1 MRLLYCLL
9 GCLAFASAQAQ
20 VSAVHHDLSVTLEP
34 GSRELSVSGK
44 VRFTGSGVAE
54 LRLAPEFT
62 LQRLTLDG
70 EPLSETKMRGALMGG
85 LRVRTLALG
94 NTPAAHTLE
103 LQYRGILAPLAQT
116 DQRGVLAGLPAMADI
131 RGSYLPASYAWYPDL
146 GAETLTYTL
155 RLDVPAAQRAVAPGR
170 LRKET
175 ARRGRYHATFEFPHP
190 TEGITLMAAP
200 YQVREITHKNLRL
213 RTYFH
218 PEIAQLADDYLHS
231 VGDYLELYSN
241 WIGAYP
247 YTEFSIVSSPLP
259 TGYGMPTLTYL
270 GIEVLRLPF
279 IRHGALGHEI
289 LHNWWGNGVY
299 ADWRHGNWSEGLTT
313 FMADY
318 TYKERQGAEAARAQ
332 RLSWLRDFAAIPE
345 GQDEPLTRFT
355 SRHHSASQTVGY
367 HKAAFLFFMLRDEL
381 GTDVFNQGLR
391 RFWKEQR
398 FRIAGWGEL
407 QRAFET
413 VSGKR
418 LDTFFTQWLTQG
430 GAPQPVIHDA
440 RLTQRDGKHRI
451 TVTLTQPAPAY
462 ALRVPLVVTT
472 AGGKQEHIVELN
484 RERQRYVLESA
495 SRPLSLALDP
505 ELRLFR
511 RLDAAELP
519 PILRQV
525 INDPATLTV
534 IAGNDAA
541 FQETARRLAER
552 LLDHAPRYGEHYDRA
567 QTLLLIGTQQAVREF
582 LLKHKLPPQPDT
594 LHGKGNAQA
603 WAARQDSGKTLL
615 VIAADNNAA
624 LEALLRPLPHYGSES
639 YLIFEQGKVIE
650 RGVWPASGNEWL
662 CRRSECTVRLL
673 HLTSLSS
680 ALWDRAGGEMGHYTV
695 QTPLFTQAPG
705 VISAPHPRVSWWLC
719 SGDPAPCP

>member
-44 VRFTGSGVAE
+44 VRFTGSGMAE

-70 EPLSETKMRGALMGG
+70 KPLSETKMRGALIGG

-94 NTPAAHTLE
+94 NKPAAHMLE
-103 LQYRGILAPLAQT
+103 LQYRGTLAPLAQA
-116 DQRGVLAGLPAMADI
+116 DRREALGNLPAMADE

-146 GAETLTYTL
+146 GTETLTYTL
-155 RLDVPAAQRAVAPGR
+155 ALDVPATQRAIAPGR
-170 LRKET
+170 LVKET
-175 ARRGRYHATFEFPHP
+175 TRGNRYRARFEFSRPA
-190 TEGITLMAAP
+190 EGVTLMAGP
-200 YQVREITHKNLRL
+200 YRTKEIKYKNLRL

-218 PEIAQLADDYLHS
+218 PEIAELADEYLNS
-231 VGDYLELYSN
+231 ISGYIELYN
-241 WIGAYP
+241 GWIGAYP
-247 YTEFSIVSSPLP
+247 YTAFSIVSSPLP

-279 IRHGALGHEI
+279 IRHRSLGHEI

-299 ADWRHGNWSEGLTT
+299 ADWRCGNWSEGLTT

-318 TYKERQGAEAARAQ
+318 TYKERQSAGAARAQ

-345 GQDEPLTRFT
+345 GQDIPLRDFT
-355 SRHHSASQTVGY
+355 SRHHSASQTIGY
-367 HKAAFLFFMLRDEL
+367 HKAAFLFFMLRDQL
-381 GTDVFNQGLR
+381 GADAFNRGLR
-391 RFWKEQR
+391 RFWKEQQ
-398 FRIAGWGEL
+398 FRVAGWADL
-407 QRAFET
+407 QRAFEPA
-413 VSGKR
+413 SGKK
-418 LDTFFTQWLTQG
+418 LDIFFAQWLTRR

-440 RLTQRDGKHRI
+440 QITQQNGRHRI
-451 TVTLTQPAPAY
+451 AVTLAQPAPAY

-484 RERQRYVLESA
+484 RERQHYTLESA

-505 ELRLFR
+505 DLRLFR

-534 IAGNDAA
+534 ITEQDSA
-541 FQETARRLAER
+541 FQEAARRLAER
-552 LLDHAPRYGEHYDRA
+552 LLDHAPRYIVQYDRA
-567 QTLLLIGTQQAVREF
+567 QTLLLIGTHQAAQEF
-582 LLKHKLPPQPDT
+582 LLKHKLPAQPAT
-594 LHGKGNAQA
+594 LRGKGSAQV
-603 WAARQDSGKTLL
+603 WAARQDGGKTLL
-615 VIAADNNAA
+615 VVSADDSAA

-639 YLIFEQGKVIE
+639 YLAFDGGKVIE
-650 RGVWPASGNEWL
+650 RGVWPAPSREWL
-662 CRRSECTVRLL
+662 
-673 HLTSLSS
+673 
-680 ALWDRAGGEMGHYTV
+680 
-695 QTPLFTQAPG
+695 F
-705 VISAPHPRVSWWLC
+705 
-719 SGDPAPCP
+719 PAH